1 MQRFLEHILLNYL
14 LGQVKPLNRPETVDN
29 IGQPM
34 YAEPEIS
41 VCCTTE
47 ITQISKRCLKE
58 GVGGWDT
65 HTQPITK
72 IANKSR
78 QCYKYKTS
86 GKINKYMDVCIY
98 IFICL
103 CIFICICE

>member
-41 VCCTTE
+41 VYCTTE

-58 GVGGWDT
+58 DT
-65 HTQPITK
+65 HTT
-72 IANKSR
+72 N
-78 QCYKYKTS
+78 YKNCKQ
-86 GKINKYMDVCIY
+86 IQIVLQEQNW
-98 IFICL
+98 
-103 CIFICICE
+103 